1 MFFLSL
7 CTWKSHPC
15 FALGHTYTLT
25 STYVHSTLDCGHAV
39 TCKYSFN
46 CFPKW
51 TLHWLIARTH
61 PVIIIY
67 AACFIMYLK
76 LSPLCFFFSSKNSFT
91 YTSTHKIFKKK
102 LQIHKSH
109 CHFIWDCW
117 KSVLS
122 VYICNIVLIL
132 TLAPHVI
139 ICKIQLCSC
148 TRLCM
153 LPHLILCRQPS
164 RVMSSLEN
172 IYHLPG
178 KKIVMYN
185 IIVYSHFCQ
194 IQFRKS
200 LDILV

>member
-1 MFFLSL
+1 
-7 CTWKSHPC
+7 
-15 FALGHTYTLT
+15 
-25 STYVHSTLDCGHAV
+25 
-39 TCKYSFN
+39 
-46 CFPKW
+46 
-51 TLHWLIARTH
+51 
-61 PVIIIY
+61 
-67 AACFIMYLK
+67 MYLK
-76 LSPLCFFFSSKNSFT
+76 LSPLCFFFFFILKIHLHT
-91 YTSTHKIFKKK
+91 QAHKKYFKKK
-102 LQIHKSH
+102 
-109 CHFIWDCW
+109 CRFI
-117 KSVLS
+117 KVIVISFA